1 MKNTATIKKETT
13 SCIKLEVSF
22 CPGLIRLSNRI
33 TLLCFALIGL
43 KKPVETLA
51 RSQEECDMAE
61 LWRAEPGG
69 GEKNSDAVNYAVV
82 GFVMDVRSAS
92 LFLVL
97 HPSSQVHCE
106 RYY

>member
-1 MKNTATIKKETT
+1 MLCSDWFKKAGGDT
-13 SCIKLEVSF
+13 
-22 CPGLIRLSNRI
+22 G
-33 TLLCFALIGL
+33 
-43 KKPVETLA
+43 
-51 RSQEECDMAE
+51 QEPECDMAE

-69 GEKNSDAVNYAVV
+69 GEKKGDAVNYAVV

>member
-51 RSQEECDMAE
+51 RSQSVTWLNSGEQSQE
-61 LWRAEPGG
+61 G
-69 GEKNSDAVNYAVV
+69 GEKKGDAVNYAVV